1 MQPRAPRR
9 NSGAVLVLIALAMA
23 ACSTGAPATATAD
36 PAAIAPAV
44 TDPAVTAPDVT
55 APSVAA
61 PDPFADL
68 PYRMGLPADWAVLG
82 TPAYDGAIDAAPD
95 VAAWLKGLD
104 LEGQYAFRAYEPLPG
119 ATGLRVAINPLQT
132 WNPSPLQEEGAVA
145 ALLGVTG
152 KVSSDVLATGADW
165 KASGYRWDET
175 MDWGDGSPSAR
186 TCVGYFVMVD
196 NPVNMVFCYPAAT
209 DRAADVDALVST
221 FVVLGNPV
229 FSLPPGETPTPSP
242 TPYDKYASQEP
253 LPTFHADPAME
264 ALLPDT
270 LDGRPVTKES
280 RTGVEAGKT
289 ETDPMLKAFGKQ
301 PADYADS
308 TGTLMPTGDQP
319 GGSVGVFRLR
329 GVPGDQL
336 LAFWL
341 AQMPEAKVS
350 KVTLGGHEVTYVEYG
365 AWPTWMYAT
374 GDLVYAVGLA
384 GEETAAAFFAALP

>member
-1 MQPRAPRR
+1 
-9 NSGAVLVLIALAMA
+9 V
-23 ACSTGAPATATAD
+23 
-36 PAAIAPAV
+36 
-44 TDPAVTAPDVT
+44 
-55 APSVAA
+55 
-61 PDPFADL
+61 DPFAGL
-68 PYRMGLPADWAVLG
+68 PYRLDLPDGWVVLG
-82 TPAYDGAIDAAPD
+82 TPAYDEAIDASPD

-104 LEGQYAFRAYEPLPG
+104 LDGQNAFRAYEPVAG
-119 ATGLRVAINPLQT
+119 AAGLRLAINALQT

-145 ALLGVTG
+145 ALPGVTG

-175 MDWGDGSPSAR
+175 IDWGDGSPSAR

-196 NPVNMVFCYPAAT
+196 NPVNVVFCYPAAT
-209 DRAADVDALVST
+209 DRAKEVDALVST
-221 FVVLGNPV
+221 FVVLGNPD
-229 FSLPPGETPTPSP
+229 FSLPPDETPTPSP

-289 ETDPMLKAFGKQ
+289 DTDPLLKAFGKQ
-301 PADYADS
+301 PADYADA
-308 TGTLMPTGDQP
+308 TGTLLRTGDQP
-319 GGSVGVFRLR
+319 GGIIGVYRLR

-336 LAFWL
+336 LAFSL

-365 AWPTWMYAT
+365 GWESWMFAT
-374 GDLVYAVGLA
+374 GDLVYAVGLDA
-384 GEETAAAFFAALP
+384 SEKTAAAFFAALP